1 MEELLAKSR
10 LFASV
15 AFTESEEAIPEAQM
29 MLSWSRFLTA
39 SSANNLMPNRE
50 NKAVLYSHDEIC
62 NNIEVGEVCFYRD
75 VVRLH
80 NRTLSTYVKN

>member
-29 MLSWSRFLTA
+29 MLS
-39 SSANNLMPNRE
+39 
-50 NKAVLYSHDEIC
+50 
-62 NNIEVGEVCFYRD
+62 
-75 VVRLH
+75 
-80 NRTLSTYVKN
+80 